1 MGSSGVPV
9 FGEGCTF
16 HYICEL
22 GYQPIGAG
30 SPSSSM
36 IRCNNGF
43 WTARAV
49 CIKQVNSILVFLF
62 KI

>member
-1 MGSSGVPV
+1 
-9 FGEGCTF
+9 
-16 HYICEL
+16 
-22 GYQPIGAG
+22 
-30 SPSSSM
+30 M